1 MFGWMPSGRLDV
13 ELRLSLFGQT
23 RSIDTSRFA
32 RYRNT
37 AVVLASALL
46 VSALSLWLLGP
57 ATLPDL
63 AHGNI
68 AGARALA
75 DGWAKG
81 EMIVLV
87 RHVERCDHSKAA
99 CLNDREGITDR
110 ARAVAVGLGAQF
122 EQLGLDHTDLYNSP
136 LTRTAQ
142 TAGYMFNKVSAG
154 DDWLVN
160 CRHDLLR
167 NALAHKVPG
176 RNLILVT
183 HSECMQAMET
193 ALKQPTSTFGYGA
206 SLFVSTA
213 QPQAP
218 RLLGFIEASDWRSV
232 TFR

>member
-1 MFGWMPSGRLDV
+1 MPSGRLDV
-13 ELRLSLFGQT
+13 ELRLSLFGLT
-23 RSIDTSRFA
+23 RSIDTRRFT
-32 RYRNT
+32 RYRNV

-46 VSALSLWLLGP
+46 VIPLVVWLLSP
-57 ATLPDL
+57 AAVPDL
-63 AHGNI
+63 AHGNR
-68 AGARALA
+68 AGARSLA

-99 CLNDREGITDR
+99 CLNNPEGITDR
-110 ARAVAVGLGAQF
+110 ARAVAVGVGARF
-122 EQLGLDHTDLYNSP
+122 EQLGLDKVDIYNSP
-136 LTRTAQ
+136 LVRAAQ
-142 TAGYMFNKVSAG
+142 TAGYMFNKVNTG
-154 DDWLVN
+154 EDWLMN

-193 ALKQPTSTFGYGA
+193 ELKRPTSAFGYGA
-206 SLFVSTA
+206 SLFVSAA

-232 TFR
+232 KFQ